1 MLYGNRSIK
10 TNKKKG
16 HIMPATDTIT
26 ALVAEVEQV
35 KQVDAS
41 AIALLNGIAGR
52 IQAAVDAALAGG
64 ATAAQVAAV
73 QAVVDDLTANTLAL
87 SAAVAANT

>member
-1 MLYGNRSIK
+1 
-10 TNKKKG
+10 
-16 HIMPATDTIT
+16 MPATDTIT